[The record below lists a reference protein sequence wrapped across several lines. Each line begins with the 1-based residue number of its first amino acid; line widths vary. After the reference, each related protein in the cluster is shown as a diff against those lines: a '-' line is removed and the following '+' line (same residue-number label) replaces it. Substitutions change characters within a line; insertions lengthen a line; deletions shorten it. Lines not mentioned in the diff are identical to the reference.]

1 MAITYDKRT
10 ISDFKSR
17 LSGGG
22 ARPNLFEV
30 VLGMPTWATK
40 GFGAGGIGGASAG
53 GNGPLAEEARFMI
66 KAAELPASNVGDIPV
81 NFRGRILHVAGD
93 RTFDPWTVTIINNND
108 WSLRK
113 TMEDWSNVI
122 NNRVWDSGVTNPTS
136 YHADAEV
143 FQLARGGAKSNTSG
157 NVARAGTDQQPVVA
171 AYKFF
176 GIWPSQVSSIALDY
190 GSTDTIEEF
199 QVTFQVEYWGA
210 DYATDKTEGGKYTT
224 AANG

>member
-1 MAITYDKRT
+1 MATFQERT
-10 ISDFKSR
+10 INSFKTR
-17 LSGGG
+17 LVGGG

-30 VLGMPTWATK
+30 ALAFPNALTTT
-40 GFGAGGIGGASAG
+40 GAS
-53 GNGPLAEEARFMI
+53 GNVGPTEESRFMV

-93 RTFDPWTVTIINNND
+93 RTFDPWTVTVINNND
-108 WSLRK
+108 WSIRQ
-113 TMEDWSNVI
+113 TMEDWSDMI
-122 NNRVWDSGVTNPTS
+122 NNRVWDSGVTNPST

-143 FQLARGGAKSNTSG
+143 FQLARAGARTDAGGNM
-157 NVARAGTDQQPVVA
+157 RLQGTDQQPVVA
-171 AYKFF
+171 GYKFF

-199 QVTFQVEYWGA
+199 QVTFQVEYWAA
-210 DYATDKTEGGKYTT
+210 DYASQQTEGGTYTT